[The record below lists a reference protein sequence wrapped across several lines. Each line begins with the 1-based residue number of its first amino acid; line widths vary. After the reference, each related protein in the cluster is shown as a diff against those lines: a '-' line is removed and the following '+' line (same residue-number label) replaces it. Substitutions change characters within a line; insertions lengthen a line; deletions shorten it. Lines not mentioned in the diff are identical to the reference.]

1 MMDRKNRMKLIKEI
15 QEKRNSHLV
24 IYITGD
30 RRGLETKIATDVFP
44 MFHKHLTQIENQK
57 RIDLFLYSPGGVTI
71 AGYAF
76 VNLFREFCDEFNV
89 IIPFKALSCA
99 TLIALGANEIVMT
112 KMGQLSPIDPSVEHP
127 LGPIVQIPGQPVGK
141 IAPVNVE
148 DINAFIDLAK
158 KEAGLSEED
167 SMKKVFE
174 ILASKV
180 NPLVLGAV
188 QRSREQIAFLASTLM
203 KYHTKDEERI
213 KKTVEILTR
222 ERFSHNYII
231 SRREAQEVLGLNI
244 VEPDDE
250 LTKLIV
256 DLFSVYNNIL
266 MMDKPYNCETILG
279 ADNEKISDFDRAI
292 IESINLTHVFRTKKE
307 IKRIKV
313 SQAGIPQPI
322 EGYQERTLQEEWIED
337 NNI

>member
-1 MMDRKNRMKLIKEI
+1 MDRKNRMKLIEEI
-15 QEKRNSHLV
+15 QEKRNSHL
-24 IYITGD
+24 ITYITGD

-44 MFHKHLTQIENQK
+44 MFHKHLTQIENNK
-57 RIDLFLYSPGGVTI
+57 KIDLFLYSPGGITI

-112 KMGQLSPIDPSVEHP
+112 KMGQLSPIDPSVHHP
-127 LGPIVQIPGQPVGK
+127 LGPVVQVPGQPGGK
-141 IAPVNVE
+141 IAPVSVE

-158 KEAGLSEED
+158 KEVGLSEED

-174 ILASKV
+174 ILSSKV

-188 QRSREQIAFLASTLM
+188 QRSREQIAFLAKILLG
-203 KYHTKDEERI
+203 YHTKDKERI
-213 KKTVEILTR
+213 EKTVETLTR

-231 SRREAQEVLGLNI
+231 NRKEAQEVLGLNI
-244 VEPDDE
+244 VKPDSE
-250 LTKLIV
+250 LTKLIIN
-256 DLFSVYNNIL
+256 LLEAYNDIL
-266 MMDKPYNCETILG
+266 MMDKPYNREIVLG
-279 ADNEKISDFDRAI
+279 EDNEKISNFDRAI
-292 IESINLTHVFRTKKE
+292 IESIDLTHIFRTTKE
-307 IKRIKV
+307 IRRTKV
-313 SQAGIPQPI
+313 TQANIPEPI